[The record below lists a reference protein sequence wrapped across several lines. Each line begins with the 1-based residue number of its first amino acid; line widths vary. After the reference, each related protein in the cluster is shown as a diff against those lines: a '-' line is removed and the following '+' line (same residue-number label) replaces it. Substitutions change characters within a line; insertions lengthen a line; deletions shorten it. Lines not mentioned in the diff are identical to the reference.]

1 METCFTE
8 LASTDLPDSIFFEE
22 VILSYINYVYPV
34 SETKCI
40 QDLAEI
46 RHRYNQKDA
55 HTLYHLRDKIE
66 DVLYRYHQMEKS
78 VLVSELIQMKR
89 RIAQL
94 EQVISLK

>member
-8 LASTDLPDSIFFEE
+8 LASSHLEDHLFFEE
-22 VILSYINYVYPV
+22 VFLHYINYVYPA
-34 SETKCI
+34 SKTKCI

-66 DVLYRYHQMEKS
+66 GVLTRYRQIEQS
-78 VLVSELIQMKR
+78 VLVAELIRMKR